1 MKKYRGST
9 ILDWASL
16 VWLTAMVPW
25 LAIEDQPAGMILFV
39 LLATAAGAVAGREWA
54 EDARQ
59 RAIDRE
65 FFDNVVETL
74 RARRGGS

>member
-1 MKKYRGST
+1 VRKYRGST
-9 ILDWASL
+9 IIDWASL

-54 EDARQ
+54 KDAER

-65 FFDNVVETL
+65 NFDYVVEIL